1 MVRNGSDAQ
10 AGVDSCRAGSAG
22 FLVVYRHPM
31 TISASHVH
39 HLVVEPLTQAAFAPF
54 GDVIEAGESIRH
66 FAINS
71 GFAERYHDL
80 ARIDV
85 AQQGGH
91 PLISIF
97 RAKPR
102 VFPMAVETM
111 ERHPLG
117 SQTFIPISQ
126 QCFLVVVAAGSA
138 PPQGPQLRCFMTQP
152 GQGVNYRAG
161 VWHHPLIAMH
171 DTSDFLVIDRG
182 TVTFDANCEETT
194 LPVGSVWLQP

>member
-1 MVRNGSDAQ
+1 
-10 AGVDSCRAGSAG
+10 
-22 FLVVYRHPM
+22 M
-31 TISASHVH
+31 TSSVTHVH
-39 HLVVEPLTQAAFAPF
+39 HLSVEPLTQEAFAAF
-54 GDVIEAGESIRH
+54 GEVIEAGESVRH

-117 SQTFIPISQ
+117 SQTFIPMSQ
-126 QCFLVVVAAGSA
+126 QPFLVLVATGSA
-138 PPQGPQLRCFMTQP
+138 PPQAEQLRCFLTQP

-161 VWHHPLIAMH
+161 VWHHPLIAMYAS
-171 DTSDFLVIDRG
+171 SDFLVIDRG
-182 TVTFDANCEETT
+182 TLTFDSNCEEVS
-194 LPVGSVWLQP
+194 LHVGSVWVHP

>member
-1 MVRNGSDAQ
+1 MKVPATS
-10 AGVDSCRAGSAG
+10 
-22 FLVVYRHPM
+22 
-31 TISASHVH
+31 VH
-39 HLVVEPLTQAAFAPF
+39 HLTVEPLTRDSFAPF

-97 RAKPR
+97 RARQR
-102 VFPMAVETM
+102 VFPMAVQTM

-117 SQTFIPISQ
+117 SQTFIPMSQ
-126 QCFLVVVAAGSA
+126 QRFLVVVAPGSA
-138 PPQGPQLRCFMTQP
+138 PPQGSQLRCFITQA

-161 VWHHPLIAMH
+161 VWHHALIALH
-171 DTSDFLVIDRG
+171 TTSDFLVIDRG
-182 TVTFDANCEETT
+182 TLTFDANCDEST
-194 LPVGSVWLQP
+194 LAPGSVLLQP

>member
-1 MVRNGSDAQ
+1 
-10 AGVDSCRAGSAG
+10 
-22 FLVVYRHPM
+22 M
-31 TISASHVH
+31 TNSASYVH
-39 HLVVEPLTQAAFAPF
+39 RLVVEPLTHEAFAPF
-54 GDVIEAGESIRH
+54 GEVIEAGESIRH
-66 FAINS
+66 FTINS

-91 PLISIF
+91 PLVSIF

-102 VFPMAVETM
+102 VFPMAVDTM

-117 SQTFIPISQ
+117 SQTFIPMSQ
-126 QCFLVVVAAGSA
+126 QPFLVLVAAGSA
-138 PPQGPQLRCFMTQP
+138 QPKAEHLRCFVTQP

-171 DTSDFLVIDRG
+171 ASCDFLVIDRG
-182 TVTFDANCEETT
+182 TVTFDANCEEVS
-194 LPVGSVWLQP
+194 LPAGSVWVQP

>member
-1 MVRNGSDAQ
+1 MIS
-10 AGVDSCRAGSAG
+10 SAT
-22 FLVVYRHPM
+22 Y
-31 TISASHVH
+31 VH
-39 HLVVEPLTQAAFAPF
+39 HLRVEPLTQEAFAPF
-54 GDVIEAGESIRH
+54 GDVIEARESIRH

-117 SQTFIPISQ
+117 SQTFIPMSQ
-126 QCFLVVVAAGSA
+126 QPFLVLVASGSK
-138 PPQGPQLRCFMTQP
+138 PPKAHQMRCFITQP

-161 VWHHPLIAMH
+161 VWHHPLIAMENS
-171 DTSDFLVIDRG
+171 SDFLVIDRG
-182 TVTFDANCEETT
+182 TVTFDANCDEVS
-194 LPVGSVWLQP
+194 LPAGSVWLHP

>member
-1 MVRNGSDAQ
+1 
-10 AGVDSCRAGSAG
+10 
-22 FLVVYRHPM
+22 M
-31 TISASHVH
+31 TSTTTYVH
-39 HLVVEPLTQAAFAPF
+39 HLRVEALTQEAFEPF
-54 GDVIEAGESIRH
+54 GEVIEAGDSVRH

-91 PLISIF
+91 PLVSIF

-117 SQTFIPISQ
+117 SQTFIPLSQ
-126 QCFLVVVAAGSA
+126 QPFLVVVASGDT
-138 PPQGPQLRCFMTQP
+138 PPRAQQLRCFLTYP

-161 VWHHPLIAMH
+161 IWHHPLIAMH
-171 DTSDFLVIDRG
+171 VDGDFLVIDRG
-182 TVTFDANCEETT
+182 TVTFEANCEEVSV
-194 LPVGSVWLQP
+194 PAGSVWVQP

>member
-1 MVRNGSDAQ
+1 MSP
-10 AGVDSCRAGSAG
+10 SAT
-22 FLVVYRHPM
+22 YRHRV
-31 TISASHVH
+31 S
-39 HLVVEPLTQAAFAPF
+39 VEPLTRGAFEPF
-54 GDVIEAGESIRH
+54 GDVIDTGESIRH

-71 GFAERYHDL
+71 GFTERYHDL

-91 PLISIF
+91 PLVSIF

-102 VFPMAVETM
+102 EFPMAVETM
-111 ERHPLG
+111 ERHLLG
-117 SQTFIPISQ
+117 SQTFIPLSQ
-126 QCFLVVVAAGSA
+126 QCFLVLVATGSA

-171 DTSDFLVIDRG
+171 ESSDFLVIDRG
-182 TVTFDANCEETT
+182 TVAFDANCEEVT
-194 LPVGSVWLQP
+194 LPAGSVWLHLPTTSLT